1 MSLLQDDEVFAV
13 ILAVSIVASVLG
25 TVLILRPFSSEKFS
39 AIGLLDENCKIG
51 NYPEI
56 AVNGTEIKLCLFVY
70 NHLGEPAY
78 YKIVYRIGNNDTLPS
93 NLTSSPAQ
101 EIKEWKVILNN
112 DENTTFP
119 FSVPVFLNANETDKA
134 ALIFELWAYN
144 MTIGNWEYTGLW
156 TDLYINVTKGG

>member
-78 YKIVYRIGNNDTLPS
+78 YKVVYRIGNNDTLPS

-119 FSVPVFLNANETDKA
+119 ISVPVFLNANETDKA